1 MWTDELVI
9 HPVVS
14 RLEKTKSIKFNNTFF
29 QFFFLHNLV
38 LYMLI
43 QKASTVIRSIR

>member
-29 QFFFLHNLV
+29 QFFLHNLV